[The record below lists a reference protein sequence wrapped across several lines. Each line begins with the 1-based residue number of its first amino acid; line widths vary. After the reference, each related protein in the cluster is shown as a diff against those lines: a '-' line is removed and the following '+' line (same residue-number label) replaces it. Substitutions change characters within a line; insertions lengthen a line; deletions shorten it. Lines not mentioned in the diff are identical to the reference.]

1 MATFNRSETTTLI
14 FTSYGHFLSHFNMFV
29 FPALVLPLSKQLD
42 LAIPDVLELSFWM
55 YLLFGLTA
63 LGWGLLGDRWNPIM
77 LLRIMFVGAGVS
89 AIFAGNSVSANSGF
103 VLALAAIGFFSG
115 IYHPIGLGILSQR
128 IRATSVAM
136 GYNGMSGNLGL
147 AVAPLL
153 AGWLQQAFG
162 VATTYYVVGVLNL
175 LGVLLVLRPPAPN
188 AALAAE
194 QADAAPART
203 NLRPFLILLVAMM
216 LAGVAY
222 RGASVIVP
230 TFLALKSEAVITWLT
245 AHWPGTLTPN
255 VVATTVTSL
264 IFLVGMA
271 GQYTGGHLAQRA
283 ELRRMYVVFN
293 AMIIPVALTIYFLSD
308 LALIV
313 FVFLYFFFML
323 GSQPIENTL
332 ISRFTPP
339 HLRFSAYG
347 MKFVLSFGVG
357 SLAVKLVSWI
367 QTRWS
372 LEAVFPSLGVV
383 AVLLVAT
390 GALLLREKK
399 S

>member
-1 MATFNRSETTTLI
+1 MATFNRSETKTLI
-14 FTSYGHFLSHFNMFV
+14 LTCYGHFLAHFNMFV
-29 FPALVLPLSKQLD
+29 FPALVLPLSRQLD
-42 LAIPDVLELSFWM
+42 RPISEVLELSFWM

-63 LGWGLLGDRWNPIM
+63 LGWGVLGDRWKPVA
-77 LLRIMFVGAGVS
+77 LLRIMFLGAGLS
-89 AIFAGNSVSANSGF
+89 AIFAAMHVSDGGDF

-128 IRATSVAM
+128 IRASSVAM
-136 GYNGMSGNLGL
+136 GYNGMSGNFGL

-153 AGWLQQAFG
+153 AGWLQQALG
-162 VATTYYVVGVLNL
+162 ISATYFIVGGLNL
-175 LGVLLVLRPPAPN
+175 SGLLLFFRLPEPVPSTLNQTANDSPTRA
-188 AALAAE
+188 
-194 QADAAPART
+194 
-203 NLRPFLILLVAMM
+203 NLRPFVILLIAMM

-230 TFLALKSEAVITWLT
+230 AFLALKSDSVISWLT
-245 AHWPGTLTPN
+245 VHWPGTLTPN

-264 IFLVGMA
+264 IFLVGML
-271 GQYTGGHLAQRA
+271 GQYAGGHLAQRA
-283 ELRRMYVVFN
+283 NTRRMYVMFN
-293 AMIIPVALTIYFLSD
+293 AAIIPAAAAIYFLSD
-308 LALIV
+308 FALIV
-313 FVFLYFFFML
+313 VVFFYFFFML

-347 MKFVLSFGVG
+347 TKFVLTFGVG

-367 QTRWS
+367 QTHWS
-372 LEAVFPSLGVV
+372 IEAVFPALGVV

-390 GALLLREKK
+390 GSLLLFEKR
-399 S
+399 